1 MMKNPSS
8 SIASIAFFL
17 ALALLLSWLEGFL
30 PPLLPIP
37 AFRLG
42 LSQIPVLLALYRL
55 GYPEAA
61 MVSLGKVFLASL
73 ILGSFMTFLF
83 WVSLLGSLGSLSL
96 LWLSS
101 RGSLWFRSI
110 LSALGH
116 NLGQLLVVSLV
127 LGYGAVRPL
136 LPPLLALSV
145 FLGLLTA
152 FLARLILQRLPK

>member
-1 MMKNPSS
+1 MKKPSS
-8 SIASIAFFL
+8 SISYVAFFL
-17 ALALLLSWLEGFL
+17 ALSLLLSWLEGLL

-37 AFRLG
+37 GFRMG

-73 ILGSFMTFLF
+73 MLGSFMTFLF
-83 WVSLLGSLGSLSL
+83 WVSFLGSLGSLIL
-96 LWLSS
+96 LWLS
-101 RGSLWFRSI
+101 RQGSLWFRSI

-116 NLGQLLVVSLV
+116 NLGQFMAVSLV

-136 LPPLLALSV
+136 IPPLLAFSV